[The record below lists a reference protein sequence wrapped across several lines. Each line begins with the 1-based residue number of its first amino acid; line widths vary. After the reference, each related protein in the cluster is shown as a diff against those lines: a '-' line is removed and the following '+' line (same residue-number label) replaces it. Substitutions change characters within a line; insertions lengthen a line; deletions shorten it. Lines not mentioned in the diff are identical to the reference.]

1 MVFSRAS
8 RRWGRVGLRAAV
20 LTHAVLLRAVLCQV
34 TVLICRVTLGGFR
47 LCLLRLWL
55 FGPRV
60 GLRVP
65 FFIRL
70 HFPLRPRR
78 DVVDPPAE
86 VPLEPR
92 PDVLDHR
99 LRLLARRH
107 LLGGLDRV
115 FANLDGFIGGDLRG
129 ACTQNMTSVKSPI
142 R

>member
-8 RRWGRVGLRAAV
+8 RRWGRIGLRAAV
-20 LTHAVLLRAVLCQV
+20 LTHAVLQV
-34 TVLICRVTLGGFR
+34 TVLICRVTLGRFR

-60 GLRVP
+60 GLWVP

-115 FANLDGFIGGDLRG
+115 LANLDGFIGGYSRG
-129 ACTQNMTSVKSPI
+129 ACKQNMASFTLPI